1 MRFVAVPVR
10 GGRAVKDGNVRRAR
24 VLVIDDEPLIAK
36 VLGRMLGE
44 TREVTIAFSGKQAL
58 DVIERDTSFDV
69 ILCDLMMP
77 EITGM
82 GVYAELAQ
90 RSPELARKMVFMT
103 GGAFTEAAADF
114 LQRVAPLQIAKPFR
128 RAEVEDAVAQVLAS

>member
-1 MRFVAVPVR
+1 MN
-10 GGRAVKDGNVRRAR
+10 DDNVRRAR

-44 TREVTIAFSGKQAL
+44 TRDVTIAFSGKQAL
-58 DVIERDTSFDV
+58 DVIEDLTDQGMSFDV

-77 EITGM
+77 DITGM
-82 GVYAELAQ
+82 GVYAELTQ

-114 LQRVAPLQIAKPFR
+114 LQRIRPLQIAKPFR
-128 RAEVEDAVAQVLAS
+128 RAEVEDVVAQVLAG

>member
-1 MRFVAVPVR
+1 M
-10 GGRAVKDGNVRRAR
+10 KDDNVRRAR

-44 TREVTIAFSGKQAL
+44 TRDVTIAFSGKQAL
-58 DVIERDTSFDV
+58 DVIEDLTDQGMSFDV

-77 EITGM
+77 DITGM
-82 GVYAELAQ
+82 GVYAELTQ

-114 LQRVAPLQIAKPFR
+114 LQRIRPLQIAKPFR
-128 RAEVEDAVAQVLAS
+128 RAEVEDVVAQVLAG

>member
-1 MRFVAVPVR
+1 M
-10 GGRAVKDGNVRRAR
+10 KDDTIRRAR

-58 DVIERDTSFDV
+58 DVIEEVIERGTSFDV

-77 EITGM
+77 ELTGM
-82 GVYAELAQ
+82 GVYAELKQ

-114 LQRVAPLQIAKPFR
+114 LERVAPLQIAKPFR
-128 RAEVEDAVAQVLAS
+128 RAEIEDAVAQVLAG